1 MSITKTKV
9 AIIED
14 DMAIVQMYRTKFETE
29 GYDVATAED
38 GASGLELIDSFSPDI
53 ILLDLMMPNMNG
65 LDMLSRLRSQPNG
78 REAKVVVL
86 TNMGDTE
93 TATKVYKMAADDYIV
108 KAEMTPKQ
116 VAERVKLLLAKGAS
130 VAGPTDAAPEP
141 PAGA

>member
-1 MSITKTKV
+1 MSNKTKV

-14 DMAIVQMYRTKFETE
+14 DMAIVQMYRTKFENE
-29 GYDVATAED
+29 GYDVATAPD
-38 GASGLELIDSFSPDI
+38 GASGLDLIDSYDPDI

-65 LDMLSRLRSQPNG
+65 LDMLSKLRSQANG
-78 REAKVVVL
+78 RDAKVVVL

-116 VAERVKLLLAKGAS
+116 VAERVKLLLAKGGKPA
-130 VAGPTDAAPEP
+130 AGPAA
-141 PAGA
+141 

>member
-1 MSITKTKV
+1 MSSKKVKV

-14 DMAIVQMYRTKFETE
+14 DIAIVQMYRTKFENE
-29 GYDVATAED
+29 GYEVATAPD
-38 GASGLELIDSFSPDI
+38 GVSGLQLIDEFVPDI

-65 LDMLSRLRSQPNG
+65 LDMLKQLRSQAGG

-108 KAEMTPKQ
+108 KAEMTPKE
-116 VAERVKLLLAKGAS
+116 VSERVKALLAKG
-130 VAGPTDAAPEP
+130 
-141 PAGA
+141 

>member
-1 MSITKTKV
+1 MSNQKVKV

-14 DMAIVQMYRTKFETE
+14 DMAIVQMYRTKFENE
-29 GYDVATAED
+29 GYEVETAPD
-38 GASGLELIDSFSPDI
+38 GASGLELIESFEPDI

-65 LDMLSRLRSQPNG
+65 LDMLSRLRAQPSG

-93 TATKVYKMAADDYIV
+93 TATRVYKMAADDYIV

-116 VAERVKLLLAKGAS
+116 VAERVKALLAKGEA
-130 VAGPTDAAPEP
+130 EP
-141 PAGA
+141 PAEA

>member
-1 MSITKTKV
+1 MSAKKIKV

-14 DMAIVQMYRTKFETE
+14 DIAIVQMYRTKFENE
-29 GYDVATAED
+29 GYEVATAPD
-38 GASGLELIDSFSPDI
+38 GLTGLQLIESFAPDI
-53 ILLDLMMPNMNG
+53 VLLDLMMPNMNG
-65 LDMLSRLRSQPNG
+65 LDMLSKLRNQPGG

-116 VAERVKLLLAKGAS
+116 VAERVKALLERSKEA
-130 VAGPTDAAPEP
+130 
-141 PAGA
+141 

>member
-1 MSITKTKV
+1 MSTKKVKV

-29 GYDVATAED
+29 GYEVATAPD
-38 GASGLELIDSFSPDI
+38 GASGLELIDSFEPDI

-65 LDMLSRLRSQPNG
+65 LEMLSKLRNAPGG

-93 TATKVYKMAADDYIV
+93 TATKVYKLTADDYIV

-116 VAERVKLLLAKGAS
+116 VAERVKALLAK
-130 VAGPTDAAPEP
+130 
-141 PAGA
+141 

>member
-1 MSITKTKV
+1 MSSKKVKV

-29 GYDVATAED
+29 GYEVATAPD
-38 GASGLELIDSFSPDI
+38 GATGLELIEQFVPDI

-65 LDMLSRLRSQPNG
+65 LDMLSKLRGQQG
-78 REAKVVVL
+78 ARGAKVVVL

-108 KAEMTPKQ
+108 KAEMTPKE
-116 VAERVKLLLAKGAS
+116 VADRVKALLAK
-130 VAGPTDAAPEP
+130 PQ
-141 PAGA
+141 

>member
-1 MSITKTKV
+1 MSDKRVKV

-14 DMAIVQMYRTKFETE
+14 DMAIVQMYRTKFEAE
-29 GYDVATAED
+29 GYDVATAPD
-38 GASGLELIDSFSPDI
+38 GTNGLELIDSFGPDI
-53 ILLDLMMPNMNG
+53 VLLDLMMPNMNG
-65 LDMLSRLRSQPNG
+65 LDMLSKLRSQPNG

-116 VAERVKLLLAKGAS
+116 VADRVKALLKKG
-130 VAGPTDAAPEP
+130 T
-141 PAGA
+141 

>member
-1 MSITKTKV
+1 MSTKKVKV

-14 DMAIVQMYRTKFETE
+14 DIAIVQMYRTKFENE
-29 GYDVATAED
+29 GYEVATAAD
-38 GASGLELIDSFSPDI
+38 GMSGLELLESFEPDI

-65 LDMLSRLRSQPNG
+65 LDMLQKLRNQPGG
-78 REAKVVVL
+78 RDAKVVVL

-116 VAERVKLLLAKGAS
+116 VAERVKNLLERSSGDS
-130 VAGPTDAAPEP
+130 
-141 PAGA
+141 